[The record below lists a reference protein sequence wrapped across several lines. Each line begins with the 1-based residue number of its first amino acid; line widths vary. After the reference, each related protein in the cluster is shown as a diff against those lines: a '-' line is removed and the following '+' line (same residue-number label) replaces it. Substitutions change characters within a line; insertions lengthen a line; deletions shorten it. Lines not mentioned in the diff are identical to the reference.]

1 MPQLVIEDFLPQ
13 LVWLAITFTALYVV
27 MARIA
32 LPRIGGVIEDRRDKI
47 ADDLEAADRFKR
59 DAEDALTA
67 YEESLADARAK
78 ALAIAGETRAKVTA
92 ENDAEKAKVEA
103 DLEKQIADAEGR
115 IAQTRNDAMANV
127 STVAKD
133 ITAALT
139 AELGVYASDA
149 QVDAAVGA
157 ANS

>member
-139 AELGVYASDA
+139 AELGVSASDA